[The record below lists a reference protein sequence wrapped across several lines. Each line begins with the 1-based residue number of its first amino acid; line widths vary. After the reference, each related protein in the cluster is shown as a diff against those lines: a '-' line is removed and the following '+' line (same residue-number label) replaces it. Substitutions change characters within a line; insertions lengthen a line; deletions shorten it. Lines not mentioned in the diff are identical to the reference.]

1 VTPLIV
7 GALLAVVALVIVLF
21 PLFDD
26 LALPKGR
33 APARE
38 TAAPSTE
45 AVQALREIEFD
56 RETGKLS
63 DSDYAALKARYT
75 REAVAALR
83 AEETGAQAPGSGRG
97 GDSTIP
103 PAAVGVF
110 GVRPASGAGRDLL
123 LHMRALS
130 RRELHALPGVDRRD
144 RGAVLRKLRRI
155 ACCLGARRFCSTTT
169 ARVAPA
175 AAAPPGAE

>member
-83 AEETGAQAPGSGRG
+83 AEETGAQAPGSDAAEAVILQYRQRLSGCSVCGPRPEPDAIYCSTCGRYL
-97 GDSTIP
+97 
-103 PAAVGVF
+103 AASCTHC
-110 GVRPASGAGRDLL
+110 RASID
-123 LHMRALS
+123 
-130 RRELHALPGVDRRD
+130 E
-144 RGAVLRKLRRI
+144 I
-155 ACCLGARRFCSTTT
+155 GARYCGSCGESL
-169 ARVAPA
+169 A
-175 AAAPPGAE
+175 A